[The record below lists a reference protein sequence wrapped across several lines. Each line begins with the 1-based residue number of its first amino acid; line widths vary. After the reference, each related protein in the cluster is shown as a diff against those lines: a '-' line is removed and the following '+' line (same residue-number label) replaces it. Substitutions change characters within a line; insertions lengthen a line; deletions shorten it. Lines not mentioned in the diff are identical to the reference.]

1 VMESLAGLEERW
13 AALCIALKLS
23 SEEAFELFEAFR
35 FSSAR
40 MGQLKAAV
48 NVNQQMSDFIAS
60 YPLEGSAELPLSS
73 EREHKLYRSWM
84 EAILDNGKAAA
95 GCWLQAAAVSLI
107 NRIELDKLENW
118 LNTMTVS
125 SVRELAI
132 GGADVLRL
140 LKKSTG
146 PWLGQLLNELVRE
159 VAFGELSN
167 DRDSLL
173 AAVSRRHAY

>member
-1 VMESLAGLEERW
+1 
-13 AALCIALKLS
+13 
-23 SEEAFELFEAFR
+23 
-35 FSSAR
+35 

-48 NVNQQMSDFIAS
+48 NVNQHMFDFIAS
-60 YPLEGSAELPLSS
+60 CPLEGSAELPLTLSS
-73 EREHKLYRSWM
+73 EREHKLYHSWM

-95 GCWLQAAAVSLI
+95 GCWLQAVTVSLT

-118 LNTMTVS
+118 LNNMTVS

-140 LKKSTG
+140 LKKSSG
-146 PWLGQLLNELVRE
+146 PWLGQLLDELVRE

>member
-1 VMESLAGLEERW
+1 MV
-13 AALCIALKLS
+13 K
-23 SEEAFELFEAFR
+23 
-35 FSSAR
+35 
-40 MGQLKAAV
+40 QL
-48 NVNQQMSDFIAS
+48 Q
-60 YPLEGSAELPLSS
+60 
-73 EREHKLYRSWM
+73 
-84 EAILDNGKAAA
+84 
-95 GCWLQAAAVSLI
+95 GCWLQAVTVSLT

-118 LNTMTVS
+118 LNNMTVS

-140 LKKSTG
+140 LKKSSG
-146 PWLGQLLNELVRE
+146 PWLGQLLDELVRE

>member
-1 VMESLAGLEERW
+1 MEERW

-35 FSSAR
+35 FSSVR

-48 NVNQQMSDFIAS
+48 NVNQHMSDFIAAC
-60 YPLEGSAELPLSS
+60 PLEDCGGPQLPLSS
-73 EREHKLYRSWM
+73 EHEHKLYRSWM
-84 EAILDNGKAAA
+84 EAILDNGRTAA
-95 GCWLQAAAVSLI
+95 GCWLKAVTDYFTNSV
-107 NRIELDKLENW
+107 EMDKLENW

-140 LKKSTG
+140 LKKSSG

-167 DRDSLL
+167 DRVSLL
-173 AAVSRRHAY
+173 AEVSRRYAY

>member
-1 VMESLAGLEERW
+1 M

-48 NVNQQMSDFIAS
+48 NVNQHMSDFIAS
-60 YPLEGSAELPLSS
+60 YPLKGSAELSLPLSS

-84 EAILDNGKAAA
+84 EPILDNGKAVA

-107 NRIELDKLENW
+107 NRIELDKLGDW
-118 LNTMTVS
+118 LNTMAVS
-125 SVRELAI
+125 SVRELAT
-132 GGADVLRL
+132 GGA
-140 LKKSTG
+140 
-146 PWLGQLLNELVRE
+146 
-159 VAFGELSN
+159 
-167 DRDSLL
+167 
-173 AAVSRRHAY
+173 VSPIA